1 MKLMD
6 LCETTCVPMVLYDGH
21 FGVEFARI
29 DGKNGVVEKVL
40 DCSVSY
46 IGLNDNMLH
55 IETDFSV
62 SNFIRDNFSEFKL
75 YHKIIETYID
85 YSLAINDITIK
96 IVKYSDYLIKG
107 WYPGCTIKYIYQIG
121 DCVYTKNQIKYMILK
136 DEDFLLHITKNWNNY
151 ELEWDL

>member
-1 MKLMD
+1 MKLYE
-6 LCETTCVPMVLYDGH
+6 LCETTCVPMVLYDCY

-29 DGKNGVVEKVL
+29 DGKNGVVEKIL
-40 DCSVSY
+40 DCYVSY

-62 SNFIRDNFSEFKL
+62 YHFISDNFSEL
-75 YHKIIETYID
+75 YKKIIETYVD

-96 IVKYSDYLIKG
+96 ILKYSDYLVQG
-107 WYPGCTIKYIYQIG
+107 WYPGCTTKYVYQIG
-121 DCVYTKNQIKYMILK
+121 DCVYTKNQIKHMILK
-136 DEDFLLHITKNWNNY
+136 DDDFLLHITKNWSNY